1 MNSADY
7 SLTDLGGAVNVFN
20 GKDATQSV
28 EDDLGQSR
36 NQLRRRDQNID
47 AVGSVNKNKRIKTIG
62 AASTGQVCE
71 SYRPSIV
78 HWKVSGQTILTD
90 CSIRPYLAVSF
101 DFNRNPMLVTKRK
114 EGHSSDI

>member
-28 EDDLGQSR
+28 EDDFGQSR

-47 AVGSVNKNKRIKTIG
+47 AVGSVNKNKRIKRIG